1 VSGVLRVLVADDESM
16 ARKRLRR
23 LVEQSPGV
31 MWLGDCAN
39 GTEVLQR
46 VAKGG
51 VDVLLL
57 DIHMPGLS
65 GMEALRLLPA
75 DGPLVIFCTAHADH
89 AVEAFDAGA
98 IDYLMKPIE
107 EERLQ
112 KALARAR
119 EREATKRFRA
129 EVERQRTAS
138 PPGAPRLPPRL
149 PLATR
154 EGIVLLDPEAISHAI
169 LDGELVTV
177 CSDRGKVLTDLSL
190 QELEAKLPDMLRVHR
205 RALLNLRQVARLEN
219 QDTGGYVARTLAGEA
234 VPVSRQAARELRKR
248 LGLRKGPDED
258 DDE

>member
-1 VSGVLRVLVADDESM
+1 MSEVLRVLIADDELM

-23 LVEQSPGV
+23 LLGQLPEVEY
-31 MWLGDCAN
+31 LGDCEN
-39 GTEVLQR
+39 GTQVLQQ

-51 VDVLLL
+51 VDVVLL

-65 GMEALRLLPA
+65 GMEALRLLPEN
-75 DGPLVIFCTAHADH
+75 GPIVIFCTAHADH

-107 EERLQ
+107 EDRLK

-119 EREATKRFRA
+119 ERQATKRLRT
-129 EVERQRTAS
+129 EPDTPRTA
-138 PPGAPRLPPRL
+138 AEQALQRL

-154 EGIVLLDPEAISHAI
+154 EGIVLLDPDSISHAL

-177 CSDRGKVLTDLSL
+177 FSDRGKFLTDTSL
-190 QELEAKLPDMLRVHR
+190 QELETKLPGCLRVHR
-205 RALLNLRQVARLEN
+205 RALLNLRQVARLEA
-219 QDTGGYVARTLAGEA
+219 QDTGGFLARTLSGEA
-234 VPVSRQAARELRKR
+234 VPVSRQAARDLRKR
-248 LGLRKGPDED
+248 LGLRKDPNED